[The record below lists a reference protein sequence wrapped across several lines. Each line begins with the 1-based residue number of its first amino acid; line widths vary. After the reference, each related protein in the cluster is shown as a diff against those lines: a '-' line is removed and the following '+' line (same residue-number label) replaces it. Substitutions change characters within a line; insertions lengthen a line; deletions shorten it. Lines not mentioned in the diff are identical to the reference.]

1 MTLSMIAFFK
11 DRLMLQE
18 DLVGQLLVV
27 LQVRL
32 VLMPV
37 QDVMMVVAH
46 AWLMVKDMA
55 FLLGKRGQAHHF
67 ALHSGGRVV
76 CKVVPLV
83 NELGQGAIVMRCL
96 SHWMSRQH
104 LVCFFSFGLETN
116 ASAFFIIISNISFL
130 PGLGVLVFLVLVFY

>member
-1 MTLSMIAFFK
+1 MMTLSVIAFLK

-37 QDVMMVVAH
+37 QYVMMVVTH
-46 AWLMVKDMA
+46 AWFMVEDVA
-55 FLLGKRGQAHHF
+55 FLLGEGGQAHHF

-83 NELGQGAIVMRCL
+83 NELG
-96 SHWMSRQH
+96 
-104 LVCFFSFGLETN
+104 
-116 ASAFFIIISNISFL
+116 
-130 PGLGVLVFLVLVFY
+130 